1 MDKVN
6 LSEEFSKLHV
16 HWRPRLIGVVNG
28 IQVKLVKLR
37 GAYDWHRH
45 EDTDEFFLCVNGRFK
60 IEYRD
65 HAVELGPG
73 ELIVVPRGFEH
84 RSNAEAEADVLLFEP
99 AGAKKTTAADEP
111 AQ

>member
-6 LSEEFSKLHV
+6 LSEEFAKLHEP
-16 HWRPRLIGVVNG
+16 WRPRLIGVVNG
-28 IQVKLVKLR
+28 MQVKLVKLR
-37 GAYDWHRH
+37 GAYEWHRH

-65 HAVELGPG
+65 HSVELTPG

-84 RSNAEAEADVLLFEP
+84 RSNAAAEADVLLFEP
-99 AGAKKTTAADEP
+99 AGTKRSTATSETAR
-111 AQ
+111 

>member
-6 LSEEFSKLHV
+6 LSEEFSKLQE

-28 IQVKLVKLR
+28 MQVKLVKLR
-37 GAYDWHRH
+37 GSYDWHRH

-65 HAVELGPG
+65 HSVELGPG

-84 RSNAEAEADVLLFEP
+84 RSVAETEADVLLFEP
-99 AGAKKTTAADEP
+99 AGAKKSTTSSA
-111 AQ
+111 